1 MKWSGDKDQMLHKA
15 NVLNKVTTDNCKNGV
30 CFVVNVDT
38 CSSRKL
44 IWLIDASE
52 GVFTAF

>member
-1 MKWSGDKDQMLHKA
+1 MLHKA

-44 IWLIDASE
+44 I
-52 GVFTAF
+52 